1 MMLEL
6 AMIWLGKSRGKK
18 GKKLVNRGSSE
29 IKLLCIKGHYE
40 KSKKTTHRMGEN
52 ACKSYV

>member
-1 MMLEL
+1 MMLEF